1 MDKSLQTIQKL
12 SAIIYG
18 IDFSLKPQMD
28 FIKLA
33 VNGVIY
39 VFFILTMVFTLTFH
53 SSNILLDK
61 LFLICGLWGTSNGLL
76 LFMDFYLKR
85 EKYQEFVKWINDRV
99 LIHLSMSN
107 SEEVSSFKEFS
118 RKISMIIL

>member
-18 IDFSLKPQMD
+18 IDGPQMD

-39 VFFILTMVFTLTFH
+39 VFFILTMVFTLAFH